1 MIAADIEHSRL
12 NFAYQIVE
20 SSNGEGFY
28 VRWGLTLVQG
38 DFEPQVYGSIV
49 DALRA
54 VCRLMERN
62 LDNGS
67 MDRSVGLTPCRP
79 PGFWTE
85 Q

>member
-1 MIAADIEHSRL
+1 MIAADIEHSLL

-20 SSNGEGFY
+20 SSDGEGFH

-38 DFEPQVYGSIV
+38 DFEPQIYTSIV
-49 DALRA
+49 EALRA
-54 VCRLMERN
+54 VCGLMERN

-67 MDRSVGLTPCRP
+67 MDRSVSMTTCRP
-79 PGFWTE
+79 AGSWTA